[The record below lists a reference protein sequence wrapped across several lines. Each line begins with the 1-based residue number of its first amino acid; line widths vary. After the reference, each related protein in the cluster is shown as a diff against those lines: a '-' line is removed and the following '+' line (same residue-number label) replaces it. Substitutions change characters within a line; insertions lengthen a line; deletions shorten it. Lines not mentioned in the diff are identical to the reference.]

1 MDWLYYDNTTGEEM
15 KQLEQSLTEGSLGK
29 KIFLFSL
36 PLMLSNLLQ
45 VLFNMAD
52 IAVVGKFAGSNALG
66 SVGSTSILVTLF
78 TSFLIGVGG
87 GINVLVALHIGAGNK
102 KEAKETITTAYVLCL
117 CMGIL
122 LLIVGISSARGIL
135 SLMNTKPELID
146 GAVLYLRIYFLG
158 LPAVGVYNC
167 GNAVLSAAGDT
178 KKPLYFLSIAGAINI
193 ALNLL
198 LVIVFHLDVAGV
210 AIASIISQYISAIL
224 ITYAITHGDNVYTIS
239 LRHQTLHALVLKDKL
254 IAILKLGLPSGLQ
267 NMVFMFANLFVQV
280 GVNSFSATMV
290 AANSAAAN
298 ADGPV
303 YEVMAAFYV
312 ACSSFMGQNLGAK
325 KKDRVL
331 KSYFV
336 SLSYS
341 FFIGLILGLTILFM
355 GPDFLLLFTSDPAVI
370 ELGMYRLKIMSVS
383 YAFSAFMDCTIAA
396 SRGLGKT
403 VVPTFI
409 VIMGSCVFRVIWI
422 YTIFAYFKT
431 IPSLYLLYIFSW
443 TITAAAEI
451 IYFQAIYRKEMRGV

>member
-1 MDWLYYDNTTGEEM
+1 M
-15 KQLEQSLTEGSLGK
+15 KQLEQNLTEGSLGK

-167 GNAVLSAAGDT
+167 GNAILSAAGDT
-178 KKPLYFLSIAGAINI
+178 KKPLYFLSIAGVVNVV
-193 ALNLL
+193 LNLL

-239 LRHQTLHALVLKDKL
+239 LRHQTLRSLVFKDKL
-254 IAILKLGLPSGLQ
+254 TAILKLGLPSGLQ

-443 TITAAAEI
+443 TITATAEI
-451 IYFQAIYRKEMRGV
+451 IYFQAIYRREMRGV

>member
-1 MDWLYYDNTTGEEM
+1 MR
-15 KQLEQSLTEGSLGK
+15 QLEQNLTEGSLGK

-87 GINVLVALHIGAGNK
+87 GINVLVALHIGSGNK
-102 KEAKETITTAYVLCL
+102 KEAKETITTAYVICL

-122 LLIVGISSARGIL
+122 LLIIGISSARGIL
-135 SLMNTKPELID
+135 TLMNTKPELID

-178 KKPLYFLSIAGAINI
+178 KRPLYFLSIAGAINI
-193 ALNLL
+193 VLNLL
-198 LVIVFHLDVAGV
+198 LVLVFHLDVAGV

-224 ITYAITHGDNVYTIS
+224 ITYAITHGDRVYTIALRRQS
-239 LRHQTLHALVLKDKL
+239 LDSLVIKDKL
-254 IAILKLGLPSGLQ
+254 TAILKLGLPSGLQ

-355 GPDFLLLFTSDPAVI
+355 SPNFLLLFTSDPAVI

-396 SRGLGKT
+396 SRGLGRT

-443 TITAAAEI
+443 TITATAEI
-451 IYFQAIYRKEMRGV
+451 IYFQAIYRREMRRV

>member
-1 MDWLYYDNTTGEEM
+1 
-15 KQLEQSLTEGSLGK
+15 
-29 KIFLFSL
+29 
-36 PLMLSNLLQ
+36 MLSNLLQ

-167 GNAVLSAAGDT
+167 GNAILSAAGDT
-178 KKPLYFLSIAGAINI
+178 KKPLYFLSIAGVVNV

-224 ITYAITHGDNVYTIS
+224 ITHALTHGDNVYTIS
-239 LRHQTLHALVLKDKL
+239 LRHQTLRSLVLKDKL

-443 TITAAAEI
+443 AITAAAEI

>member
-1 MDWLYYDNTTGEEM
+1 M
-15 KQLEQSLTEGSLGK
+15 KQLEQNLTEGSLGK

-167 GNAVLSAAGDT
+167 GNAILSAAGDT
-178 KKPLYFLSIAGAINI
+178 KKPLYFLSIAGVVNV

-239 LRHQTLHALVLKDKL
+239 LRHQTLRSLVFKDKL
-254 IAILKLGLPSGLQ
+254 TAILKLGLPSGLQ

-443 TITAAAEI
+443 AITATAEI

>member
-1 MDWLYYDNTTGEEM
+1 M
-15 KQLEQSLTEGSLGK
+15 KQLEQNLTEGSLGK
-29 KIFLFSL
+29 KILIFSL
-36 PLMLSNLLQ
+36 PLMLTNLLQ

-52 IAVVGKFAGSNALG
+52 LAVVGKFAGSNALG

-78 TSFLIGVGG
+78 TSFLIGIGG
-87 GINVLVALHIGAGNK
+87 GINVLVALHIGADNH
-102 KEAKETITTAYVLCL
+102 KEAKETITTAYLLCFF
-117 CMGIL
+117 MGIL
-122 LLIVGISSARGIL
+122 LLIIGIASARGIL

-146 GAVLYLRIYFLG
+146 DAVLYLHIYFLS
-158 LPAVGVYNC
+158 LPAVGIYNC
-167 GNAVLSAAGDT
+167 GNAVLSASGDT
-178 KKPLYFLSIAGAINI
+178 KKPLLILSIAGTVNVI
-193 ALNLL
+193 LNLV

-210 AIASIISQYISAIL
+210 AIASVISQYISAVL
-224 ITYAITHGDNVYTIS
+224 ITIAITRRDKIYSVS
-239 LRHQTLHALVLKDKL
+239 LWHQSPSALIYKDKL
-254 IAILKLGLPSGLQ
+254 IAILKLGIPSGLQ
-267 NMVFMFANLFVQV
+267 NTIFMFANLFVQV

-312 ACSSFMGQNLGAK
+312 ACSSFIGQNLGAK
-325 KKDRVL
+325 KKDRIL

-336 SLSYS
+336 SLIYS
-341 FFIGLILGLTILFM
+341 FLIGLILGLTILFM
-355 GPDFLLLFTSDPAVI
+355 GPGFLSLFTSDPDVV
-370 ELGMYRLKIMSVS
+370 ELGMYRLQIMSVS

-403 VVPTFI
+403 IVPTCI
-409 VIMGSCVFRVIWI
+409 VILGSCVFRVIWI

-443 TITAAAEI
+443 AITAIAEI
-451 IYFQAIYRKEMRGV
+451 IYFSRIYQKLSKNLLSH

>member
-1 MDWLYYDNTTGEEM
+1 M
-15 KQLEQSLTEGSLGK
+15 KQLEQNLTEGSLGK

-117 CMGIL
+117 CTGIL

-167 GNAVLSAAGDT
+167 GNAILSAAGDT
-178 KKPLYFLSIAGAINI
+178 KKPLYFLSIAGVVNVV
-193 ALNLL
+193 LNLL

-239 LRHQTLHALVLKDKL
+239 LRHQTLRSLVFKDKL

-431 IPSLYLLYIFSW
+431 IPSLYLL
-443 TITAAAEI
+443 
-451 IYFQAIYRKEMRGV
+451 

>member
-1 MDWLYYDNTTGEEM
+1 
-15 KQLEQSLTEGSLGK
+15 
-29 KIFLFSL
+29 
-36 PLMLSNLLQ
+36 MLSNLLQ

-102 KEAKETITTAYVLCL
+102 KEARETITTAYVLCL

-167 GNAVLSAAGDT
+167 GNAILSAAGDT
-178 KKPLYFLSIAGAINI
+178 KKPLYFLSIAGVVNV

-254 IAILKLGLPSGLQ
+254 TAILKLGLPSGLQ

-341 FFIGLILGLTILFM
+341 FFIGLVLGLTILFM

-443 TITAAAEI
+443 TITAMAEI
-451 IYFQAIYRKEMRGV
+451 IYFQAIYRKEMRGA

>member
-1 MDWLYYDNTTGEEM
+1 M
-15 KQLEQSLTEGSLGK
+15 KQLEQNLTEGSLGK

-167 GNAVLSAAGDT
+167 GNAILSAAGDT
-178 KKPLYFLSIAGAINI
+178 KKPLYFLSIAGVVNV

-239 LRHQTLHALVLKDKL
+239 LRHQTLRSLVFKDKL

-443 TITAAAEI
+443 VITAAAEI
-451 IYFQAIYRKEMRGV
+451 IYFQAIYRKEMRRV

>member
-1 MDWLYYDNTTGEEM
+1 
-15 KQLEQSLTEGSLGK
+15 
-29 KIFLFSL
+29 
-36 PLMLSNLLQ
+36 MLSNLLQ

-167 GNAVLSAAGDT
+167 GNAILSAAGDT
-178 KKPLYFLSIAGAINI
+178 KKPLYFLSIAGVVNVV
-193 ALNLL
+193 LNLL

-239 LRHQTLHALVLKDKL
+239 LRHQTLRSLVFKDKL
-254 IAILKLGLPSGLQ
+254 TAILKLGLPSGLQ

-355 GPDFLLLFTSDPAVI
+355 GPNFLLLFTSDPAVI

-443 TITAAAEI
+443 AITAAAEI

>member
-1 MDWLYYDNTTGEEM
+1 M
-15 KQLEQSLTEGSLGK
+15 KQSEQNLIEGSLGK

-87 GINVLVALHIGAGNK
+87 GINVLVALHIGSGNK
-102 KEAKETITTAYVLCL
+102 KEAKETITTAYVICL

-122 LLIVGISSARGIL
+122 LLIIGISSARGIL
-135 SLMNTKPELID
+135 TLMNTKPELID

-224 ITYAITHGDNVYTIS
+224 ITYAITHGDRVYTIA
-239 LRHQTLHALVLKDKL
+239 LRHQSLDSLVIKDKL

-355 GPDFLLLFTSDPAVI
+355 GPNFLLLFTSDPAVI

-396 SRGLGKT
+396 SRGLGRT

-443 TITAAAEI
+443 TITAVAEI

>member
-1 MDWLYYDNTTGEEM
+1 M

-167 GNAVLSAAGDT
+167 GNAILSAAGDT
-178 KKPLYFLSIAGAINI
+178 KKPLYFLSIAGVVNV

-198 LVIVFHLDVAGV
+198 LVIIFHLDVAGV

-239 LRHQTLHALVLKDKL
+239 LRHQPLRSLVLKDKL

-443 TITAAAEI
+443 TITAMAEI
-451 IYFQAIYRKEMRGV
+451 IYFQAIYRKEMRGA

>member
-1 MDWLYYDNTTGEEM
+1 M

-66 SVGSTSILVTLF
+66 SVGSTAILVTLF

-122 LLIVGISSARGIL
+122 LLLVGISSARGIL

-167 GNAVLSAAGDT
+167 GNAILSAAGDT
-178 KKPLYFLSIAGAINI
+178 KKPLYFLSIAGVVNV

-224 ITYAITHGDNVYTIS
+224 ITHALTHGDNVYTIS
-239 LRHQTLHALVLKDKL
+239 LRHQPLHSLVLKDKL

-280 GVNSFSATMV
+280 GVNSFS
-290 AANSAAAN
+290 
-298 ADGPV
+298 
-303 YEVMAAFYV
+303 
-312 ACSSFMGQNLGAK
+312 
-325 KKDRVL
+325 
-331 KSYFV
+331 
-336 SLSYS
+336 
-341 FFIGLILGLTILFM
+341 IGLILGLTILFM
-355 GPDFLLLFTSDPAVI
+355 GPNFLLLFTSDPAVI

-443 TITAAAEI
+443 AITAAAEI
-451 IYFQAIYRKEMRGV
+451 IYFQAIYRKEMREV

>member
-1 MDWLYYDNTTGEEM
+1 M
-15 KQLEQSLTEGSLGK
+15 KQLEQNLTEGSLGK

-167 GNAVLSAAGDT
+167 GNAILSAAGDT
-178 KKPLYFLSIAGAINI
+178 KKPLYFLSIAGVVNV

-224 ITYAITHGDNVYTIS
+224 ITYAITHGNNVYTIS
-239 LRHQTLHALVLKDKL
+239 LRHQTLRSLVFKDKL
-254 IAILKLGLPSGLQ
+254 TAILKLGLPSGLQ

-443 TITAAAEI
+443 TITATAEI

>member
-1 MDWLYYDNTTGEEM
+1 M

-122 LLIVGISSARGIL
+122 LLIVGITGARGIL

-167 GNAVLSAAGDT
+167 GNAILSAAGDT
-178 KKPLYFLSIAGAINI
+178 KKPLYFLSIAGVVNV

-224 ITYAITHGDNVYTIS
+224 ITHALTHGDNVYTIS
-239 LRHQTLHALVLKDKL
+239 LRHQTLRSLVLKDKL

-325 KKDRVL
+325 KKDRIL

-409 VIMGSCVFRVIWI
+409 VIMGSCIFRVIWI

-443 TITAAAEI
+443 MITAAAEI

>member
-1 MDWLYYDNTTGEEM
+1 
-15 KQLEQSLTEGSLGK
+15 
-29 KIFLFSL
+29 
-36 PLMLSNLLQ
+36 MLSNLLQ

-122 LLIVGISSARGIL
+122 LLLVGISSARGIL

-146 GAVLYLRIYFLG
+146 GAVLYLQIYFLG

-167 GNAVLSAAGDT
+167 GNAILSAAGDT
-178 KKPLYFLSIAGAINI
+178 RKPLYFLSIAGVVNV

-239 LRHQTLHALVLKDKL
+239 LRHQTLRSLVFKDKL

-355 GPDFLLLFTSDPAVI
+355 GPNFLLLFTSDPAVI

-422 YTIFAYFKT
+422 YNIFAYFKT

-443 TITAAAEI
+443 AITAAAEI

>member
-1 MDWLYYDNTTGEEM
+1 
-15 KQLEQSLTEGSLGK
+15 
-29 KIFLFSL
+29 
-36 PLMLSNLLQ
+36 
-45 VLFNMAD
+45 
-52 IAVVGKFAGSNALG
+52 
-66 SVGSTSILVTLF
+66 
-78 TSFLIGVGG
+78 
-87 GINVLVALHIGAGNK
+87 
-102 KEAKETITTAYVLCL
+102 
-117 CMGIL
+117 
-122 LLIVGISSARGIL
+122 
-135 SLMNTKPELID
+135 
-146 GAVLYLRIYFLG
+146 
-158 LPAVGVYNC
+158 
-167 GNAVLSAAGDT
+167 
-178 KKPLYFLSIAGAINI
+178 
-193 ALNLL
+193 
-198 LVIVFHLDVAGV
+198 
-210 AIASIISQYISAIL
+210 
-224 ITYAITHGDNVYTIS
+224 
-239 LRHQTLHALVLKDKL
+239 
-254 IAILKLGLPSGLQ
+254 
-267 NMVFMFANLFVQV
+267 
-280 GVNSFSATMV
+280 MV

-355 GPDFLLLFTSDPAVI
+355 GPNFLLLFTSDPAVI

-443 TITAAAEI
+443 TITATAEI

>member
-1 MDWLYYDNTTGEEM
+1 
-15 KQLEQSLTEGSLGK
+15 
-29 KIFLFSL
+29 
-36 PLMLSNLLQ
+36 MLSNLLQ

-167 GNAVLSAAGDT
+167 GNAILSAAGDT
-178 KKPLYFLSIAGAINI
+178 KKPLYFLSIAGVVNVV
-193 ALNLL
+193 LNLL

-239 LRHQTLHALVLKDKL
+239 LRHQTLRSLVFKDKL
-254 IAILKLGLPSGLQ
+254 TAILKLGLPSGLQ

-443 TITAAAEI
+443 AITAAAEI
-451 IYFQAIYRKEMRGV
+451 IYFQAIYRKEMRAQD

>member
-1 MDWLYYDNTTGEEM
+1 M
-15 KQLEQSLTEGSLGK
+15 KQLEQNLTEGSLGK
-29 KIFLFSL
+29 KILIFSL
-36 PLMLSNLLQ
+36 PLMLTNLLQ

-87 GINVLVALHIGAGNK
+87 GINVLVALHIGADHK
-102 KEAKETITTAYVLCL
+102 KEAKETITTAFVLCL

-122 LLIVGISSARGIL
+122 LLVIGIASAHGIL

-158 LPAVGVYNC
+158 LPAVAVYNC
-167 GNAVLSAAGDT
+167 GNAVLSASGET
-178 KKPLYFLSIAGAINI
+178 RKPLYFLSVSGVINI
-193 ALNLL
+193 ILNLI

-210 AIASIISQYISAIL
+210 AIASIVSQYISAIL
-224 ITYAITHGDNVYTIS
+224 ITYAIVHGDHIYTVS
-239 LRHQTLHALVLKDKL
+239 LFHQPLNELVIKDKL
-254 IAILKLGLPSGLQ
+254 IAILKLGLPSGFQ

-298 ADGPV
+298 ADSPV

-312 ACSSFMGQNLGAK
+312 ACSSFMSQNLGAK

-331 KSYFV
+331 KSYFI

-341 FFIGLILGLTILFM
+341 FFTGLVLGLTILFM
-355 GPDFLLLFTSDPAVI
+355 GPKFLILFTSDPAVI

-396 SRGLGKT
+396 SRGIGRT

-443 TITAAAEI
+443 TITAIAEI
-451 IYFQAIYRKEMRGV
+451 IYFRIIYLKEVKNA

>member
-1 MDWLYYDNTTGEEM
+1 M
-15 KQLEQSLTEGSLGK
+15 KQLEQNLTEGSLGK

-167 GNAVLSAAGDT
+167 GNAILSAAGDT
-178 KKPLYFLSIAGAINI
+178 KKPLYFLSIAGVVNV

-224 ITYAITHGDNVYTIS
+224 ITYAITHGNNVYTIS
-239 LRHQTLHALVLKDKL
+239 LRHQTLRSLVFKDKL
-254 IAILKLGLPSGLQ
+254 TAILKLGLPSGLQ

-355 GPDFLLLFTSDPAVI
+355 GPNFLLLFTSDPAVI

>member
-1 MDWLYYDNTTGEEM
+1 M
-15 KQLEQSLTEGSLGK
+15 KQLEQNLTEGSLGK

-36 PLMLSNLLQ
+36 PLMLCNLLQ

-167 GNAVLSAAGDT
+167 GNAILSAAGDT
-178 KKPLYFLSIAGAINI
+178 KKPLYFLSIAGVVNV

-239 LRHQTLHALVLKDKL
+239 LHHQTLRSLVFKDKL
-254 IAILKLGLPSGLQ
+254 TAILKLGLPSGLQ

-443 TITAAAEI
+443 TITATAEI

>member
-1 MDWLYYDNTTGEEM
+1 M

-167 GNAVLSAAGDT
+167 GNAILSAAGDT
-178 KKPLYFLSIAGAINI
+178 KKPLYFLSIAGVVNV

-224 ITYAITHGDNVYTIS
+224 ITHALTHGDNVYTTS
-239 LRHQTLHALVLKDKL
+239 LRHQTLRSLVFKDKL
-254 IAILKLGLPSGLQ
+254 TAILKLGLPSGLQ

-451 IYFQAIYRKEMRGV
+451 IYFQAIYRREMR

>member
-1 MDWLYYDNTTGEEM
+1 
-15 KQLEQSLTEGSLGK
+15 
-29 KIFLFSL
+29 
-36 PLMLSNLLQ
+36 MLSNLLQ

-122 LLIVGISSARGIL
+122 LLIVGISSARSIL

-210 AIASIISQYISAIL
+210 AIASIISQYVSAIL

-239 LRHQTLHALVLKDKL
+239 LRHQTLRSLVFKDKL

-355 GPDFLLLFTSDPAVI
+355 GPNFLLLFTSDPAVI

-443 TITAAAEI
+443 TITATAEI

>member
-1 MDWLYYDNTTGEEM
+1 M
-15 KQLEQSLTEGSLGK
+15 KQLEQSLIEGSLGK

-122 LLIVGISSARGIL
+122 LLIVGITGARGIL

-167 GNAVLSAAGDT
+167 GNAILSAAGDT
-178 KKPLYFLSIAGAINI
+178 KKPLYFLSIAGVVNV

-224 ITYAITHGDNVYTIS
+224 ITHALTHGDNVYTIS
-239 LRHQTLHALVLKDKL
+239 LRHQTLRSLVLKDKL

-325 KKDRVL
+325 KKDRIL

-409 VIMGSCVFRVIWI
+409 VIMGSCIFRVIWI

-443 TITAAAEI
+443 SITAAAEI

>member
-122 LLIVGISSARGIL
+122 LLIVGISSARSIL

-210 AIASIISQYISAIL
+210 AIASIISQYVSAIL

-239 LRHQTLHALVLKDKL
+239 LRHQTLRSLVFKDKL

-355 GPDFLLLFTSDPAVI
+355 GPNFLLLFTSDPAVI

-443 TITAAAEI
+443 TITATAEI

>member
-1 MDWLYYDNTTGEEM
+1 
-15 KQLEQSLTEGSLGK
+15 
-29 KIFLFSL
+29 
-36 PLMLSNLLQ
+36 MLSNLLQ

-117 CMGIL
+117 CIGIL
-122 LLIVGISSARGIL
+122 LLIIGISSARGIL

-167 GNAVLSAAGDT
+167 GNAILSAAGDT
-178 KKPLYFLSIAGAINI
+178 RKPLYFLSIAGVVNV

-239 LRHQTLHALVLKDKL
+239 LRHQTLRSLVFKDKL
-254 IAILKLGLPSGLQ
+254 TAILKLGLPSGLQ

-355 GPDFLLLFTSDPAVI
+355 GPNFLLLFTSDPAVI

-443 TITAAAEI
+443 TITATAEI

>member
-1 MDWLYYDNTTGEEM
+1 MR
-15 KQLEQSLTEGSLGK
+15 QLEQNLTEGSLGK

-87 GINVLVALHIGAGNK
+87 GINVLVALHIGSGNK
-102 KEAKETITTAYVLCL
+102 KEAKETITTAYVICL

-122 LLIVGISSARGIL
+122 LLIIGISSARGIL
-135 SLMNTKPELID
+135 TLMNTKPELID

-178 KKPLYFLSIAGAINI
+178 KRPLYFLSIAGAINI

-224 ITYAITHGDNVYTIS
+224 ITYAITHGDRVYTIALRRQS
-239 LRHQTLHALVLKDKL
+239 LDSLVIKDKL
-254 IAILKLGLPSGLQ
+254 TAILKLGLPSGLQ

-355 GPDFLLLFTSDPAVI
+355 GPNFLLLFTSDPAVI

-396 SRGLGKT
+396 SRGLGRT

-443 TITAAAEI
+443 TITATAEI
-451 IYFQAIYRKEMRGV
+451 IYFQAIYRREMRRV

>member
-1 MDWLYYDNTTGEEM
+1 M
-15 KQLEQSLTEGSLGK
+15 KQLEQNLTEGSLGK

-167 GNAVLSAAGDT
+167 GNAILSAAGDT
-178 KKPLYFLSIAGAINI
+178 KKPLYFLSIAGVVNV

-239 LRHQTLHALVLKDKL
+239 LHHQTLRSLVFKDKL
-254 IAILKLGLPSGLQ
+254 TAILKLGLPSGLQ

-443 TITAAAEI
+443 TITATAEI

>member
-1 MDWLYYDNTTGEEM
+1 M
-15 KQLEQSLTEGSLGK
+15 KQLEQSLIEGSLGK

-87 GINVLVALHIGAGNK
+87 GINVLVALHIGADNK

-167 GNAVLSAAGDT
+167 GNAILSAAGDT
-178 KKPLYFLSIAGAINI
+178 KKPLYFLSIAGVVNV

-239 LRHQTLHALVLKDKL
+239 LRHQTLRSLVFKDKL

-325 KKDRVL
+325 KKNRVL

-409 VIMGSCVFRVIWI
+409 VIMGSCIFRVIWI

>member
-1 MDWLYYDNTTGEEM
+1 M
-15 KQLEQSLTEGSLGK
+15 
-29 KIFLFSL
+29 
-36 PLMLSNLLQ
+36 
-45 VLFNMAD
+45 
-52 IAVVGKFAGSNALG
+52 
-66 SVGSTSILVTLF
+66 
-78 TSFLIGVGG
+78 
-87 GINVLVALHIGAGNK
+87 LVALHIGAGNK

-167 GNAVLSAAGDT
+167 GNAILSAAGDT
-178 KKPLYFLSIAGAINI
+178 KKPLYFLSIAGVVNV

-224 ITYAITHGDNVYTIS
+224 ITYALTHGDNIYTIS
-239 LRHQTLHALVLKDKL
+239 LRHQPLYTLVLKDKL

-443 TITAAAEI
+443 AITAAAEI
-451 IYFQAIYRKEMRGV
+451 IYFQAIYRKEMRAQD

>member
-1 MDWLYYDNTTGEEM
+1 M

-66 SVGSTSILVTLF
+66 SVGSTAILVTLF

-122 LLIVGISSARGIL
+122 LLFVGISSARGIL

-167 GNAVLSAAGDT
+167 GNAILSAAGDT
-178 KKPLYFLSIAGAINI
+178 KKPLYFLSIAGVVNV

-239 LRHQTLHALVLKDKL
+239 LRHQPLHSLVLKDKL

-280 GVNSFSATMV
+280 GVNNYGCRQFCCRQCRRTGIRSHGRFLCCLQQLHGAESRRKEK
-290 AANSAAAN
+290 
-298 ADGPV
+298 GPCLK
-303 YEVMAAFYV
+303 ELL
-312 ACSSFMGQNLGAK
+312 CKS
-325 KKDRVL
+325 VL
-331 KSYFV
+331 
-336 SLSYS
+336 
-341 FFIGLILGLTILFM
+341 
-355 GPDFLLLFTSDPAVI
+355 FLLYRTDSRTYDP
-370 ELGMYRLKIMSVS
+370 LY
-383 YAFSAFMDCTIAA
+383 
-396 SRGLGKT
+396 
-403 VVPTFI
+403 
-409 VIMGSCVFRVIWI
+409 GS
-422 YTIFAYFKT
+422 
-431 IPSLYLLYIFSW
+431 
-443 TITAAAEI
+443 
-451 IYFQAIYRKEMRGV
+451 

>member
-1 MDWLYYDNTTGEEM
+1 M

-167 GNAVLSAAGDT
+167 GNAILSAAGDT
-178 KKPLYFLSIAGAINI
+178 KKPLYFLSIAGVVNV

-224 ITYAITHGDNVYTIS
+224 ITYALTHGDNIYTIS
-239 LRHQTLHALVLKDKL
+239 LRHQPLYTLVLKDKL

-443 TITAAAEI
+443 AITAAAEI
-451 IYFQAIYRKEMRGV
+451 IYFQAIYRKEMRAQD

>member
-1 MDWLYYDNTTGEEM
+1 
-15 KQLEQSLTEGSLGK
+15 
-29 KIFLFSL
+29 
-36 PLMLSNLLQ
+36 
-45 VLFNMAD
+45 MAD

-167 GNAVLSAAGDT
+167 GNAILSAAGDT
-178 KKPLYFLSIAGAINI
+178 KKPLYFLSIAGVVNV

-224 ITYAITHGDNVYTIS
+224 ITHALTHGDNVYTIS
-239 LRHQTLHALVLKDKL
+239 LRHQTLRSLVFKDKL
-254 IAILKLGLPSGLQ
+254 TAILKLGLPSGLQ

-443 TITAAAEI
+443 AITATAEI

>member
-1 MDWLYYDNTTGEEM
+1 M

-167 GNAVLSAAGDT
+167 GNAILSAAGDT
-178 KKPLYFLSIAGAINI
+178 KKPLYFLSIAGVVNV

-198 LVIVFHLDVAGV
+198 LVIVFHLNVAGV

-239 LRHQTLHALVLKDKL
+239 LRHQTLRSLVFKDKL

-443 TITAAAEI
+443 TITAIAEI
-451 IYFQAIYRKEMRGV
+451 IYFQAIYRKEMREV

>member
-1 MDWLYYDNTTGEEM
+1 M
-15 KQLEQSLTEGSLGK
+15 KQLEQNLTEGSLGK

-167 GNAVLSAAGDT
+167 GNAILSAAGDT
-178 KKPLYFLSIAGAINI
+178 KKPLYFLSIAGVVNV

-239 LRHQTLHALVLKDKL
+239 LHHQTLRSLVFKDKL
-254 IAILKLGLPSGLQ
+254 TAILKLGLPSGLQ

-443 TITAAAEI
+443 AITAAAEI
-451 IYFQAIYRKEMRGV
+451 IYFQAIYRKEMRAQD

>member
-1 MDWLYYDNTTGEEM
+1 M
-15 KQLEQSLTEGSLGK
+15 KQLEQNLTEGSLGK

-167 GNAVLSAAGDT
+167 GNAILSAAGDT
-178 KKPLYFLSIAGAINI
+178 KKPLYFLSIAGVVNV

-239 LRHQTLHALVLKDKL
+239 LRHQTLRSLVFKDKL

-355 GPDFLLLFTSDPAVI
+355 GPNFLLLFTSDPAVI

-443 TITAAAEI
+443 AITAAAEI
-451 IYFQAIYRKEMRGV
+451 IYFQAIYRKEMRAQD

>member
-1 MDWLYYDNTTGEEM
+1 M
-15 KQLEQSLTEGSLGK
+15 KQLEQNLTEGSLGK

-167 GNAVLSAAGDT
+167 GNAILSAAGDT
-178 KKPLYFLSIAGAINI
+178 KKPLYFLSIAGVVNV

-239 LRHQTLHALVLKDKL
+239 LRHQTLRSLVFKDKL

-443 TITAAAEI
+443 AITAAAEI
-451 IYFQAIYRKEMRGV
+451 IYFQAIYRKEMRAQD

>member
-1 MDWLYYDNTTGEEM
+1 MG
-15 KQLEQSLTEGSLGK
+15 
-29 KIFLFSL
+29 
-36 PLMLSNLLQ
+36 
-45 VLFNMAD
+45 A
-52 IAVVGKFAGSNALG
+52 AVAPGRCS
-66 SVGSTSILVTLF
+66 
-78 TSFLIGVGG
+78 
-87 GINVLVALHIGAGNK
+87 
-102 KEAKETITTAYVLCL
+102 
-117 CMGIL
+117 
-122 LLIVGISSARGIL
+122 
-135 SLMNTKPELID
+135 
-146 GAVLYLRIYFLG
+146 
-158 LPAVGVYNC
+158 
-167 GNAVLSAAGDT
+167 
-178 KKPLYFLSIAGAINI
+178 
-193 ALNLL
+193 
-198 LVIVFHLDVAGV
+198 VFHLDVAGV

-224 ITYAITHGDNVYTIS
+224 ITHALTHGDNVYTIS
-239 LRHQTLHALVLKDKL
+239 LCHQPLHSLVLKDKL

-355 GPDFLLLFTSDPAVI
+355 GPNFLLLFTSDPAVI

-443 TITAAAEI
+443 AITAAAEI
-451 IYFQAIYRKEMRGV
+451 IYFQAIYRKEMREV